1 MFHLFS
7 KSFTFYSVPSVARP
21 RSGSGDA
28 DQGLQFD
35 ALDRRQLVPHE
46 PLSRNFFFCFS
57 AALEH
62 ALERALERVLEHTE
76 PIFVLFC
83 SQYSEELMDLADQ
96 QGFMVID
103 EVPAVGLE

>member
-62 ALERALERVLEHTE
+62 ALERALEHTE